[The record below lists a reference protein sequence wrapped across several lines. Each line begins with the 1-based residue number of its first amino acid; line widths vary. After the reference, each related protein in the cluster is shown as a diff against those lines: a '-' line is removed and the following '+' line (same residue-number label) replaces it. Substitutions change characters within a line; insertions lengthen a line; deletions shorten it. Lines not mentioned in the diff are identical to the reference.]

1 MWLRCRNS
9 QSGHEASI
17 PVDLVQIGAM
27 PDWAPIKGAEPCAMP
42 AEPTYNTAPPKK
54 KSAKSDTKNKEI

>member
-17 PVDLVQIGAM
+17 PVDLVEIGAM
-27 PDWAPIKGAEPCAMP
+27 PDWAPIKGVKPSAMP
-42 AEPTYNTAPPKK
+42 ADPAYNTAPPE
-54 KSAKSDTKNKEI
+54 KSAKSDTKNKEK